1 MAAKGHKTRLPVI
14 PSDREDDLH
23 NLAMVDSADLVLFVA
38 GNQFMVMDK
47 LLLAFQKQYPEIKK
61 VFYETLPPGL
71 ELKQILA
78 GGAVFRYKVIDVVPD
93 VYASVSEEAMNQL
106 QDRGLI
112 SGADYFCYL
121 HNRIVLMVPA
131 GNPAGI
137 ASLSDLG
144 RDAVRISQPNPEY
157 EDIAF
162 YIMDM
167 YRQAGG
173 QGLVDRI
180 MEQKRAEGTT
190 ILTIV
195 HHRETPL
202 RIIKGTVDVGPVWA
216 TEIAHAR
223 QEGLAVDVVEP
234 GEDLDQRGHINYYMC
249 RLKGAGHPENSE
261 KFLDFIKSPEAQGI
275 YEKSGFVPHF
285 PASGP

>member
-1 MAAKGHKTRLPVI
+1 MVAEKGEKMRFPVI

-23 NLAMVDSADLVLFVA
+23 HLAIADSADLVLFVA
-38 GNQFMVMDK
+38 GNQFMVMTE
-47 LLLAFQKQYPEIKK
+47 LLLAFQKEYPEIKK

-78 GGAVFRYKVIDVVPD
+78 GGAVFRDSVIDVVPD
-93 VYASVSEEAMNQL
+93 VYASVSEEAMNRL
-106 QDRGLI
+106 EDRGVI

-121 HNRIVLMVPA
+121 HNRLVLMVPE

-137 ASLSDLG
+137 AAVSDLG
-144 RDAVRISQPNPEY
+144 EAAVRISQPNPEY

-162 YIMDM
+162 YIMEM

-173 QGLVDRI
+173 QDLLDRI

-190 ILTIV
+190 IMTIV

-202 RIIKGTVDVGPVWA
+202 RITKRTVDVGPVWA
-216 TEIAHAR
+216 TEITHAR
-223 QEGLAVDVVEP
+223 QGGLAVDVIEP
-234 GEDLDQRGHINYYMC
+234 GEDLDQRGSINYYMC
-249 RLKGAGHPENSE
+249 RLKSAGHPENGE
-261 KFLDFIKSPEAQGI
+261 KFLDFIKSAGAQGI

-285 PASGP
+285 PASA